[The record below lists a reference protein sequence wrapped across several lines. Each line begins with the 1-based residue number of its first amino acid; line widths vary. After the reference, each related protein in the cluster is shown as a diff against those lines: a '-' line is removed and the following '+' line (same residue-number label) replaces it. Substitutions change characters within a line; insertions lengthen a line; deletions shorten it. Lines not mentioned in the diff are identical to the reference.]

1 MKTFGALVVAV
12 ATIGLGNGAAMAQ
25 TMSTAPTMVCRV
37 AATGETSNSTMGS
50 VALICKKYDFD
61 KAKRKL
67 EKMMMDEEKG
77 SSDKPTQAQIDAAYQ
92 KAYGDMN
99 LLGQHN

>member
-1 MKTFGALVVAV
+1 MKIVGALAVAV
-12 ATIGLGNGAAMAQ
+12 ATIGLGSGAAMAQ

-37 AATGETSNSTMGS
+37 AAAGETSNSMMGS

-67 EKMMMDEEKG
+67 EKMMMDEEKT
-77 SSDKPTQAQIDAAYQ
+77 SDKPTQAQIDAAYQ

>member
-1 MKTFGALVVAV
+1 MKMFGALAVAV
-12 ATIGLGNGAAMAQ
+12 ATVGLGSGAAMAQ

-37 AATGETSNSTMGS
+37 AATGETSNSMMGS

-67 EKMMMDEEKG
+67 EKMMMEEEKT
-77 SSDKPTQAQIDAAYQ
+77 SDKPTQAQIDAAYQ